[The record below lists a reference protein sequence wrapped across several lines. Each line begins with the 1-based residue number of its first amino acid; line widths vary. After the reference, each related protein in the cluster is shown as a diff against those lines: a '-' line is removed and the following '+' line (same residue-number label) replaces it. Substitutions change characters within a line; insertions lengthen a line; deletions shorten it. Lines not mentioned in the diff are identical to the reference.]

1 MLLAS
6 NASSTQ
12 LFAGALVGTSVEAV
26 MTAAASRGE
35 SGKESFQVH
44 VEVIRNNDGL
54 IVYEPSLNWSRY
66 LNVRK
71 CSRACIVKLLQ

>member
-1 MLLAS
+1 
-6 NASSTQ
+6 
-12 LFAGALVGTSVEAV
+12 